1 MDDEPVRGYQK
12 HGYPAET
19 VGLAAVA
26 ALGLEAILPGTGAPG
41 WVLPASEI
49 IASSGTALVTWSFT
63 GRKLFPAYMAALGG
77 FLGGWTAFF
86 GAAGPW
92 SGDAIG
98 SLLAGMSVLVPAGV
112 YAWHKRR
119 PRPAPEPPM
128 ITAAPEVLQIE
139 PEPDEN
145 EVQRGLFATMFADYG
160 LHAGVNPVTGEPRP
174 LDVTALTEERWGR
187 LVRIRLP
194 LSGNLTVE
202 DFRSRARN
210 FEVALQGQEG
220 SVTFDTGLTSADVL
234 MKVRERDGLAER
246 AVLTPE
252 LRGRTVNE
260 PFAIGVQEDAS
271 YLKVTVRESH
281 FMIIGIMGSGKSNLL
296 NVMIAQLTGM
306 VDTVVWMI
314 DMKGGRAARP
324 WFQPWSEGRAGAPAI
339 DWLATTRSEAELMIA
354 GLRTAVDTR
363 SASGVGANK
372 IIPSPSRPQV
382 VLVCDEMAD
391 LFGDST
397 APTRTELG
405 EEPKL
410 NTWFQKQGVW
420 LTQHSRSEAVTT
432 VWASQRGTNGMS
444 GTGDMKANIDVSIA
458 LKPKKASDLQYI
470 LEDVPALAARQ
481 VSLLT
486 RTPGVGML
494 ARGPHNSQIT
504 KFLHHDHIE
513 GVCGADEANPRCPAE
528 CPVYQ
533 SALESAP
540 VRPRLDRMTA
550 QALGTDYAQR
560 WVRASQSGVLRVPQ
574 MALAAGSA
582 MHGYGNGGG
591 SDRFEEVL
599 EAGGFTD
606 PDKSLPPAYIRV
618 REYLAHRPDGAS
630 VIQIHTMLKEE
641 FGAEAPVRET
651 VHKWLKKDRDAAV
664 PLVHHPR
671 YRCWKS
677 GPGPNVSDD
686 DDD

>member
-1 MDDEPVRGYQK
+1 MDDEPVGSYQK
-12 HGYPAET
+12 HGHPAET
-19 VGLAAVA
+19 IGLAAVA

-41 WVLPASEI
+41 WVLPTSEI

-63 GRKLFPAYMAALGG
+63 GRKLFPGYMAALGA

-92 SGDAIG
+92 SGSAIG
-98 SLLAGMSVLVPAGV
+98 SLLSGTAVLTPAGV
-112 YAWHKRR
+112 WAWHKRK
-119 PRPAPEPPM
+119 PKPAPEPPM

-160 LHAGVNPVTGEPRP
+160 LHAGIDQVTGEPRP
-174 LDVTALTEERWGR
+174 LEVTALTEERWGR
-187 LVRIRLP
+187 LVRVRLP
-194 LSGNLTVE
+194 LSGSLTIE
-202 DFRSRARN
+202 NFRDKARN

-220 SVTFDTGLTSADVL
+220 AVTFDTGLTSADVL
-234 MKVRERDGLAER
+234 MKIRERDGLAES
-246 AVLTPE
+246 AVLTAE
-252 LRGRTVNE
+252 LRGHTVNE
-260 PFAIGVQEDAS
+260 PFAIGVQEDGS

-296 NVMIAQLTGM
+296 NVLIAQLAGM
-306 VDTVVWMI
+306 TDTVIWMI
-314 DMKGGRAARP
+314 DMKGGRAAKP
-324 WFQPWSEGRAGAPAI
+324 WFQPWSEGRAGTPPI
-339 DWLATTRSEAELMIA
+339 DWLATSRSEAELMMKA
-354 GLRTAVDTR
+354 LRAAVDTR
-363 SASGVGANK
+363 SASGVGGNK
-372 IIPSPSRPQV
+372 IIPSPSRPQIV
-382 VLVCDEMAD
+382 FVCDEMAD

-397 APTRTELG
+397 APTRTDLG
-405 EEPKL
+405 EDPWL
-410 NTWFQKQGVW
+410 NTRFQKEGTW
-420 LTQHSRSEAVTT
+420 LTQHSRSEAVAT

-444 GTGDMKANIDVSIA
+444 GSGDMKANIDVSIA

-470 LEDVPALAARQ
+470 LEDVPNLAARQ

-513 GVCGADEANPRCPAE
+513 GVCGADERNPRCVPE

-560 WVRASQSGVLRVPQ
+560 WVRASQAGVLRVPQ
-574 MALAAGSA
+574 MALSGGSA
-582 MHGYGNGGG
+582 MNGYGSGG
-591 SDRFEEVL
+591 SEGFEEILASGGFPDPEKDLHPGRVRMRELLAARKDGMSPKSIMDVL
-599 EAGGFTD
+599 EQEG
-606 PDKSLPPAYIRV
+606 I
-618 REYLAHRPDGAS
+618 
-630 VIQIHTMLKEE
+630 
-641 FGAEAPVRET
+641 APVRET
-651 VHKWLKKDRDAAV
+651 VQKWLAEDARNG
-664 PLVHHPR
+664 LVHHPR

-677 GPGPNVSDD
+677 GPGTVIEGE
-686 DDD
+686 